1 MREVLTVGVREA
13 AGMLGVSPWSI
24 RRWVRLGRL
33 PAVKLGRRTVLELAA
48 LHRFVANNRIGGD
61 QDVHDLSKLG
71 A

>member
-1 MREVLTVGVREA
+1 MQEVLTVGVREA
-13 AGMLGVSPWSI
+13 AAILGVSPWSI

-48 LHRFVANNRIGGD
+48 LQRFVANSRIGED
-61 QDVHDLSKLG
+61 QNVNNIQNLG